1 MFTISTFCFSK
12 YFSKSINR
20 LVFYASFGN
29 LVTNIGTMM
38 SRSFIDSPNS
48 AGCQTQAFFIQAYVF
63 PVRSISWDSSIAKT
77 NTRTAPCQP
86 MYIGRWPWPSTSILL
101 STTNMTPGLCE
112 S

>member
-29 LVTNIGTMM
+29 LITNIATMM

-48 AGCQTQAFFIQAYVF
+48 AGCQAQAFLIQAYVL
-63 PVRSISWDSSIAKT
+63 PKGLSIHVV
-77 NTRTAPCQP
+77 
-86 MYIGRWPWPSTSILL
+86 
-101 STTNMTPGLCE
+101 GLKY
-112 S
+112 SQD